1 MQQKNKLLN
10 LRLIIA
16 CATLIICAIAIASK
30 LISLSV
36 SDGVFLQKEG
46 KKRYIKYRE
55 TKAVRGGIYD
65 RNNFPLAISIV
76 NYDLYALSG
85 FNSNK
90 LLSLKNKIDIPN
102 QNLNKKKFLKKT
114 LLKKNISASEHSFIK
129 NLNFNRLEVET
140 RHSRH
145 YPLGNQIS
153 PLIGFYGKDGPQEGI
168 EKSYDYMLS
177 GSDGREKLY
186 KNAKQEI
193 ISKPIEVLKKFQG
206 KYIVLT
212 IVSTVQFFA
221 YKHLVEAIKNNNAES
236 GSAIILDNSSGEVLA
251 LASYPSYNPNDPM
264 RVIQKN
270 RALVDSYEFGS
281 AIKPIALSIGIENG
295 SVDISNE
302 ISTPQR
308 LKINNKIIVDPKN
321 YKFLKPM
328 DIIAYSS
335 QVGASKIALS
345 IGYNDL
351 KNNYLN
357 YGFTKPISIN
367 FPSSSYGY
375 INFKDNISD
384 KELAALGY
392 GYGFEV
398 SPYQLASAYSVFA
411 NKGILKDFILI
422 KGTPVTSR
430 KVVSSQSAKYV
441 ADSLKAVVEYGT
453 GRKANVKNYQVG
465 GKTST
470 VHKVASSGYKDDSYR
485 ASFVGIAP
493 IQNQTQS
500 VTILVS
506 IDNPNLNA
514 YSGGSVAAP
523 VFSKI
528 AEDTLNYLGYTSDE

>member
-1 MQQKNKLLN
+1 MQQKSKLLN

-16 CATLIICAIAIASK
+16 CAILIICAIAITSK

-55 TKAVRGGIYD
+55 TKAVRGSIYD

-90 LLSLKNKIDIPN
+90 LLSLKNKIDIPS
-102 QNLNKKKFLKKT
+102 QSLDKKKFLKKT
-114 LLKKNISASEHSFIK
+114 LLKKNISASEHLFIK

-145 YPLGNQIS
+145 YPLGDQIS

-168 EKSYDYMLS
+168 EKSYDYLLS

-206 KYIVLT
+206 KDIVLT
-212 IVSTVQFFA
+212 IDSTVQFFA

-236 GSAIILDNSSGEVLA
+236 GSVIILDNSSGEVLA
-251 LASYPSYNPNDPM
+251 IASYPSYNPNDPM
-264 RVIQKN
+264 RVIHKN

-295 SVDISNE
+295 SVDINNE

-328 DIIAYSS
+328 DIIAFSS

-375 INFKDNISD
+375 MNFKDNISD

-411 NKGILKDFILI
+411 NKGILKDFTLV

-430 KVVSSQSAKYV
+430 KVISSQSAKYV